1 MKNTIER
8 ICTEKTLSEVKATLE
23 RLDIRYLVLKKAR
36 YRTLWVQGIQG
47 FFHYSLSDGSY
58 MD

>member
-8 ICTEKTLSEVKATLE
+8 ICTELNLESVKATLE
-23 RLDIRYLVLKKAR
+23 SLGVKYLVRKKSN
-36 YRTLWVQGIQG
+36 YRTLWIQGIQG

-58 MD
+58 ID